1 MSDAINAAVTSPSL
15 SATLSTEP
23 QMSAQFISGANVGAQ
38 LTPGGI
44 IMNDYRLTVSE
55 IERGKRLEVRRG
67 AEVQNMD
74 IMDGVGITKVAIR
87 RVE

>member
-1 MSDAINAAVTSPSL
+1 MSDYINTTIHAPSL
-15 SATLSTEP
+15 KATLPTGAS
-23 QMSAQFISGANVGAQ
+23 MSAQLAPKANIGAQ

-55 IERGKRLEVRRG
+55 IDHGKRLEVRRG

-74 IMDGVGITKVAIR
+74 VMDGVGITKVAIR

>member
-15 SATLSTEP
+15 SATLPTEP

-55 IERGKRLEVRRG
+55 IKRGKRLEVRRG

-74 IMDGVGITKVAIR
+74 ILDGTGIIDITIEEV
-87 RVE
+87 V

>member
-1 MSDAINAAVTSPSL
+1 MNEGINVVVPSARLTVTFP
-15 SATLSTEP
+15 AE
-23 QMSAQFISGANVGAQ
+23 ANVGAQ

-55 IERGKRLEVRRG
+55 IEHGKRLEVKRG

-74 IMDGVGITKVAIR
+74 VLDGVGIIDISISEVK
-87 RVE
+87 

>member
-1 MSDAINAAVTSPSL
+1 MSDSINATIHSPSL
-15 SATLSTEP
+15 NATLPT
-23 QMSAQFISGANVGAQ
+23 GASVGAQ

-74 IMDGVGITKVAIR
+74 ILDGTGIVDITIEEV
-87 RVE
+87 V

>member
-1 MSDAINAAVTSPSL
+1 MSDSINATIHAPSL
-15 SATLSTEP
+15 KATLPT
-23 QMSAQFISGANVGAQ
+23 GAPVGAQ

-74 IMDGVGITKVAIR
+74 ILDGVGITDITIEEVI
-87 RVE
+87 

>member
-1 MSDAINAAVTSPSL
+1 MSDYINTTIHAPSL
-15 SATLSTEP
+15 KATLPTGASV
-23 QMSAQFISGANVGAQ
+23 SAQLAPKANIGAQ

-74 IMDGVGITKVAIR
+74 ILDGTGIVDITIEEV
-87 RVE
+87 V

>member
-1 MSDAINAAVTSPSL
+1 MSDSINATAHSPSL
-15 SATLSTEP
+15 KATLTTQASV
-23 QMSAQFISGANVGAQ
+23 SAQLASKVNIGAQ

-55 IERGKRLEVRRG
+55 IDHGKRLEVRRG

-74 IMDGVGITKVAIR
+74 VMDGVGITKVAIR

>member
-1 MSDAINAAVTSPSL
+1 MSEGINVVVPSARL
-15 SATLSTEP
+15 SATLPTE
-23 QMSAQFISGANVGAQ
+23 ANVGAQ

-55 IERGKRLEVRRG
+55 IEHGKRLEVKRG

-74 IMDGVGITKVAIR
+74 VLDGVGIVDISISEVK
-87 RVE
+87 

>member
-1 MSDAINAAVTSPSL
+1 MSDSINATIHAPSL
-15 SATLSTEP
+15 KATLPT
-23 QMSAQFISGANVGAQ
+23 GASVGAQ

-67 AEVQNMD
+67 AEIQNMD
-74 IMDGVGITKVAIR
+74 ILDGVGITDIMIEEV
-87 RVE
+87 V